1 MEGKRKV
8 DSGDGVKKITKNVNF
23 PKFLLKQSN
32 RTRTFFDLS
41 NLMLWICSDAK
52 GKMPGWIFVQ
62 VRGI

>member
-8 DSGDGVKKITKNVNF
+8 DNRESAQKITKNVNF

-32 RTRTFFDLS
+32 RNRTFYDLS
-41 NLMLWICSDAK
+41 NLMLWISSECK

-62 VRGI
+62 VRAI